1 MIALLFFVLL
11 FAGLAAAGI
20 AGWSIDSRDSR
31 FSLWPL
37 NRVAPD
43 DPPEP
48 AARPLGAP
56 KPAPQA
62 GDYASQSAGLPAH
75 RDTARLRVM
84 RHAPA
89 ERAVHAL
96 RLRVRRRH
104 AAGHAVPPP
113 HPAARG
119 RRAGPVMTTPLAERR
134 RD

>member
-11 FAGLAAAGI
+11 FAGLAAASI
-20 AGWSIDSRDSR
+20 AGWSVDSRDSR

-43 DPPEP
+43 DPPGP

-62 GDYASQSAGLPAH
+62 RDYASRSAGLPAH

-84 RHAPA
+84 RQAPA

-104 AAGHAVPPP
+104 AAGHAAPP
-113 HPAARG
+113 HPPARE
-119 RRAGPVMTTPLAERR
+119 RRAAQS
-134 RD
+134 

>member
-48 AARPLGAP
+48 AARPLVAP

-62 GDYASQSAGLPAH
+62 RDYASQSAGLPAH

-104 AAGHAVPPP
+104 ATGHAVPLHPP
-113 HPAARG
+113 ARG
-119 RRAGPVMTTPLAERR
+119 RRAAQS
-134 RD
+134 

>member
-43 DPPEP
+43 DPAEP

-62 GDYASQSAGLPAH
+62 RDYASQSAGLHAH

-84 RHAPA
+84 RHASA
-89 ERAVHAL
+89 ERAVHPL

-113 HPAARG
+113 QPPARG
-119 RRAGPVMTTPLAERR
+119 RRAAQS
-134 RD
+134 

>member
-62 GDYASQSAGLPAH
+62 RDYPSQSAGLPAH
-75 RDTARLRVM
+75 RDTARRRVT

-89 ERAVHAL
+89 RRAVDTV
-96 RLRVRRRH
+96 RLSVWRRP
-104 AAGHAVPPP
+104 AAGHAAAPP
-113 HPAARG
+113 HPPAPA
-119 RRAGPVMTTPLAERR
+119 RRAAQS
-134 RD
+134 